1 MCQRTQFPSL
11 LISRPL
17 QLLCSQR
24 REVLV
29 DLLEARTNQS
39 NQKFPVLLISRTLQL
54 QSSQRREVARKE
66 VRTNPSDL
74 VKFWP
79 TTVETSLKVLVEV
92 SDVLVAMQTKG
103 RAEDRLLSEAATEG
117 GEIQTE
123 VEVAALD

>member
-1 MCQRTQFPSL
+1 MGVGVQSFKSRVWGPDLRWRTAAGLRASKQ
-11 LISRPL
+11 
-17 QLLCSQR
+17 
-24 REVLV
+24 
-29 DLLEARTNQS
+29 EARTNPS
-39 NQKFPVLLISRTLQL
+39 NHLKVLLITRILQF

>member
-1 MCQRTQFPSL
+1 ML
-11 LISRPL
+11 LISRIL
-17 QLLCSQR
+17 Q
-24 REVLV
+24 
-29 DLLEARTNQS
+29 
-39 NQKFPVLLISRTLQL
+39 F
-54 QSSQRREVARKE
+54 QSSQRRKVARKE